1 VKTSLDHLPPRKQR
15 QLAAVADEI
24 RRAADVEMVILFGS
38 HARGDWV
45 EDPVGGYFSDY
56 DLLVIVKSPKAVERH
71 DLWSTVE
78 QRAERHI
85 GKTVLSLIVH
95 DVDDVN
101 RQLELGQYFFSDI
114 KEEGIVLHDAG
125 RITLAEAKEKTP
137 EERRRY
143 ARQNYE
149 QWFTSAEEFY
159 GTYELTFAKGWLKL
173 SAFHLHQATER
184 YYTAALLVLTE
195 YKPKSHNLDHL
206 GKLAASH
213 APSLRGVFPK
223 VEHEDKRLFDL
234 LKKAY
239 VDARYSTKYAI
250 TEGELLV
257 LAGRVR
263 ELRDRVEKVCR
274 ERIEEPANEGS

>member
-1 VKTSLDHLPPRKQR
+1 VKTSLDHLPQRKQR
-15 QLAAVADEI
+15 QLAAVVDEI

-56 DLLVIVKSPKAVERH
+56 DVLVIVKSPKAVERH

-78 QRAERHI
+78 QRVERRT
-85 GKTVLSLIVH
+85 GKAVLSLIVH
-95 DVDDVN
+95 DVEDVN

-114 KEEGIVLHDAG
+114 KEEGIVLYDAG

-149 QWFTSAEEFY
+149 QWFESSRQFY
-159 GTYELTFAKGWLKL
+159 ETYE
-173 SAFHLHQATER
+173 FHLGKGYAKLAAFDLHQVTER
-184 YYTAALLVLTE
+184 AYTAALLVLTE
-195 YKPKSHNLDHL
+195 YKPKSHNLNHL
-206 GKLAASH
+206 GKLAASV
-213 APSLRGVFPK
+213 APSLRDVFPK
-223 VEHEDKRLFDL
+223 AEREDKRLFEL

-239 VDARYSTKYAI
+239 VDARYSTKYTI

-263 ELRDRVEKVCR
+263 DLRDRVEKVCR
-274 ERIEEPANEGS
+274 ERIDDPAKEGS